1 MWRVD
6 WCGSFS
12 EFSQIFN
19 TKEEA
24 VEFYNS
30 LISSRK
36 TIYKAFQGGDT
47 MRTIKIYSDM
57 TEEYEIIRTDAP
69 NQVIEEQLKRYYDGE
84 P

>member
-36 TIYKAFQGGDT
+36 QYTKHFKEATQCAQ
-47 MRTIKIYSDM
+47 S
-57 TEEYEIIRTDAP
+57 
-69 NQVIEEQLKRYYDGE
+69 RYI
-84 P
+84 PA